1 MIRHTTGA
9 AVTPSQT
16 CSNKMKGH
24 RNSKPSASGWPLNLV
39 LSADRMEL
47 GALLFCSHGFKQLSC
62 STSLTA
68 PLWLVSRGLSRS
80 QLSRVP
86 QPQDKHLEAGM
97 RCSSRQEP
105 ETRAASTCIHTQRG
119 RAPLCSLPAPQ
130 SQGRAAARTCPSH
143 LAAISPSIS
152 ARLMQVYMTPHACK
166 LNIGSFYQQVCTT
179 CKHELCKTI
188 NCLIIRGSSCAGC
201 GEDTHSCRRG
211 SPWTFSAWTA
221 AVGLVMVFSL
231 TSCPKQLMQHPMSP
245 QHLRQE
251 GEKKKHFIDG
261 RPRNSTLLS
270 SSAQGSATQVEPLY
284 W

>member
-1 MIRHTTGA
+1 MCHSHRTNIWRLGCGA
-9 AVTPSQT
+9 AHAKSPKQGQPARVST
-16 CSNKMKGH
+16 H
-24 RNSKPSASGWPLNLV
+24 REAEPRCA
-39 LSADRMEL
+39 A
-47 GALLFCSHGFKQLSC
+47 
-62 STSLTA
+62 
-68 PLWLVSRGLSRS
+68 S
-80 QLSRVP
+80 QLC
-86 QPQDKHLEAGM
+86 K
-97 RCSSRQEP
+97 
-105 ETRAASTCIHTQRG
+105 
-119 RAPLCSLPAPQ
+119 
-130 SQGRAAARTCPSH
+130 ARTCPSH

-245 QHLRQE
+245 QHLMQ
-251 GEKKKHFIDG
+251 GKKKHFIDG
-261 RPRNSTLLS
+261 QPRNSTLLS
-270 SSAQGSATQVEPLY
+270 SSAQGSATRVEPLY

>member
-1 MIRHTTGA
+1 MAG
-9 AVTPSQT
+9 
-16 CSNKMKGH
+16 
-24 RNSKPSASGWPLNLV
+24 
-39 LSADRMEL
+39 
-47 GALLFCSHGFKQLSC
+47 
-62 STSLTA
+62 LTWA
-68 PLWLVSRGLSRS
+68 
-80 QLSRVP
+80 VP
-86 QPQDKHLEAGM
+86 QPAEPCATATGQTSGGWDAVQLTPRARNKGSQHVYPHTEAEP
-97 RCSSRQEP
+97 RC
-105 ETRAASTCIHTQRG
+105 AASQ
-119 RAPLCSLPAPQ
+119 LCK
-130 SQGRAAARTCPSH
+130 ARTCPSH

-251 GEKKKHFIDG
+251 GEKKAF
-261 RPRNSTLLS
+261 
-270 SSAQGSATQVEPLY
+270 Y
-284 W
+284 